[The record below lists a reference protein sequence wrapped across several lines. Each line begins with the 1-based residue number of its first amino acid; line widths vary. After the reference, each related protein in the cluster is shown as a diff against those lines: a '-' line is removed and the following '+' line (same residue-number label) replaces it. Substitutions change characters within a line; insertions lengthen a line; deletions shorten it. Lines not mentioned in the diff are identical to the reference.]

1 MKRYIFAII
10 SMAALLGA
18 SASQL
23 VWDTSGLPVLSL
35 EAPSGTGLNEIC
47 VADGLEGTSVGYRSQ
62 TVPASAVRWYRYS
75 TLGGGYAEE
84 APSVVADGV
93 SRLASLE
100 ADMGYIV
107 EDGTDR
113 YYFWVVD
120 YSRSPFEIDALT
132 ESAEQDCGRVA
143 LDVVGSGDEIVYYSI
158 NGRRMV
164 LSREIKVDYST
175 LEWNETSGEYARVST
190 SETLTHLTSVLH
202 LPAPLCQTDF
212 TVTGDRFLEQWGR
225 GVTYSSP
232 SFEPRSVECE
242 TSAEQTAREAE
253 NEVGSTTGGSSL
265 GGSAPCEVTFTAAVT
280 DAAIFRE
287 WQFSKYP
294 EFDDISLRVSDL
306 EFTHTFNDEGTEYV
320 RFYCANAD
328 ASCED
333 YGPTYEISIGASSLK
348 CPNAFSPFN
357 EDGTNDVWKVSYSS
371 IVSFKCSIFNR
382 FGREIASFDNPADG
396 WDGRYGGKF
405 VPAGVYYY
413 VIKARG
419 ADGKDYNLSGDINI
433 VDYK

>member
-1 MKRYIFAII
+1 MKSALI
-10 SMAALLGA
+10 ALLSLLSIPAAQA
-18 SASQL
+18 SRLLWNSPSHEVISQ
-23 VWDTSGLPVLSL
+23 
-35 EAPSGTGLNEIC
+35 EAPAGSGLNEIC
-47 VADGLEGTSVGYRSQ
+47 VASSLQGVTVSYQPEL
-62 TVPASAVRWYRYS
+62 VPAQAVKWYRYS

-84 APSVVADGV
+84 VMSTTDGTS
-93 SRLASLE
+93 SRPAVLE
-100 ADMGYIV
+100 GNMGYIV
-107 EDGTDR
+107 EDGSQR

-120 YSRSPFEIDALT
+120 YATQPYRLTAL
-132 ESAEQDCGRVA
+132 AEAADQDCGRVA
-143 LDVVGSGDEIVYYSI
+143 LDVTGTGDEMVYYSV
-158 NGRRMV
+158 NGRRMT
-164 LSREIKVDYST
+164 LSRDIEVTYNT
-175 LEWNETSGEYARVST
+175 LEYDEQTADYRQVRT
-190 SETLTHLTSVLH
+190 TETLTHLSPTLH

-212 TVTGDRFLEQWGR
+212 TVTGDRFLQKWGL
-225 GVTYSSP
+225 GETYTSA
-232 SFEPRSVECE
+232 SFAPRSVTCH
-242 TSAEQTAREAE
+242 TSAEQTQREAD
-253 NEVGSTTGGSSL
+253 NESGTSTSGDAL
-265 GGSAPCEVTFTAAVT
+265 GGSAPCEVKFTAAVT

-328 ASCED
+328 ASCDE
-333 YGPTYEISIGASSLK
+333 YGTTYEISIGASMLK
-348 CPNAFSPFN
+348 CPNAFSPLN
-357 EDGTNDVWKVSYSS
+357 EDGVNDVWKVSYSS

-382 FGREIASFDNPADG
+382 FGREIISFSNPADG

-419 ADGKDYNLSGDINI
+419 ADGRDYNLSGDINI